1 MDQPDFVHLHM
12 HTQYSLLDGAIQIDQ
27 VLSEAKKYGMTALA
41 ITDHG
46 NMFGAIDFYQK
57 ARSQGIK
64 PIIGSEVYIAPGS
77 RLARTPSDVSHS
89 SFHLILLAKD
99 LTGYR
104 NLIKLISY
112 AQTEGFY
119 YKPRIDKELLLRYR
133 EGLVALSSCM
143 KGEVSSLISRG
154 MHDEAECTAM
164 KYEEIMGKGNYFLE
178 IQDNGIEE
186 QKILNRELIRISKK
200 LSIPLV
206 ATNDCHYL
214 RKEDSRAHDILLCLQ
229 TGKTISDTDRLK
241 MQTDQFYFKSPAEMK
256 NSFKEVPES
265 IANTRRIADMVSL
278 DLTFGKFNLPQYSV
292 PDGYTK
298 EGYMEELTRKG
309 LKQRLSEK
317 AGEIN
322 PKLYEDRLNTELN
335 IINKMGYAGYFLI
348 VWDIVNYAK
357 SSGIPVGPGRGS
369 AAGSL
374 VAFSLRI
381 TDIDPLAYGLI
392 FERFLNPE
400 RISLPDI
407 DIDFCMERRDEVI
420 AHVIERFGSDH
431 VSQIITFGTMAAK
444 GAIRDVGRALEIP
457 YIEVDKVAKLV
468 PNTLN
473 ITIDEAI
480 SAEPKLR
487 ELIEQDKKI
496 SELISIAKELEGLT
510 RHASTHAAGI
520 VISDAPIMEHL
531 PLYRGTKDEIVTQY
545 SMEAIEKIGLIKFDF
560 LGLKT
565 LTVIDRAVKLINRG
579 KQDGLMI
586 SDLPLDDK
594 ETYNLLSS
602 GDTSG
607 VFQLES
613 SGMRDILTKMTPER
627 FEEIIAI
634 LALYRPGPIG
644 SGMIDDFIKRKRG
657 EIRIEYDSPELKDIL
672 EETYGVMVYQEQVM
686 KVANVLAGF
695 SLGDADIL
703 RRAMG
708 KKKPEE
714 MARQKED
721 FIKGA
726 IKRGIDEKKAEKIFD
741 QMAYFAGYGFNKSHS
756 AAYALISYQT
766 AYLKAHYPVEFMTAM
781 LSSEMGNSDKV
792 VGYIRACRDMGIA
805 ILPPDVNESYNDFTA
820 ISHGIRFGLAAIKN
834 VGSIAIESI
843 ITAREEGGR
852 FKSIFD
858 FCRRVDLRKVN
869 RRVIEGL
876 IKSGAFDSTGAK
888 RSQLMDVM
896 ERAMEDGVTI
906 QRERTNGQINIFTS
920 SVPDSTDTGSFAAE
934 EKLPD
939 MPEWDETQI
948 LRNEKESVGFYVT
961 SHPLARYEAE
971 LKRFSVSMSE
981 DVGSMPDGSRV
992 TICGIIGG
1000 KKVINTKKGDKMAYV
1015 QVEDLHGS
1023 FEVIIFPELFKKVST
1038 LILADAPLLVS
1049 GWIDRGEKGAKIRAK
1064 DMELLSDALL
1074 KPVSRVDISLNSEGI
1089 KAPDLI
1095 NLKQILCR
1103 YQGDCLVYLRIHHPD
1118 QNESVIAIDENLKV
1132 NPTDSFVLAIE
1143 TSFGKG
1149 TVSFT

>member
-1 MDQPDFVHLHM
+1 
-12 HTQYSLLDGAIQIDQ
+12 
-27 VLSEAKKYGMTALA
+27 
-41 ITDHG
+41 
-46 NMFGAIDFYQK
+46 
-57 ARSQGIK
+57 
-64 PIIGSEVYIAPGS
+64 
-77 RLARTPSDVSHS
+77 
-89 SFHLILLAKD
+89 
-99 LTGYR
+99 
-104 NLIKLISY
+104 
-112 AQTEGFY
+112 
-119 YKPRIDKELLLRYR
+119 
-133 EGLVALSSCM
+133 
-143 KGEVSSLISRG
+143 
-154 MHDEAECTAM
+154 
-164 KYEEIMGKGNYFLE
+164 
-178 IQDNGIEE
+178 
-186 QKILNRELIRISKK
+186 
-200 LSIPLV
+200 SIPLV

-214 RKEDSRAHDILLCLQ
+214 KREDSRAHDILLCLQ
-229 TGKTISDTDRLK
+229 TGKTISDTERLK
-241 MQTDQFYFKSPAEMK
+241 LQTDQFYFKSPAEMK

-265 IANTRRIADMVSL
+265 IANTRRIADMISL
-278 DLTFGKFNLPQYSV
+278 ELTFGKFNLPQYSV
-292 PDGYTK
+292 PEGYTK
-298 EGYMEELTRKG
+298 EGYMEELAKKG

-317 AGEIN
+317 AGDIN
-322 PKLYEDRLNTELN
+322 PKLYEDRLDTELN

-348 VWDIVNYAK
+348 VWDIVNHAK

-400 RISLPDI
+400 RITLPDI

-420 AHVIERFGSDH
+420 AHVVERFGSDH

-480 SAEPKLR
+480 GAEPKLR
-487 ELIEQDKKI
+487 ELIEQDQKI

-520 VISDAPIMEHL
+520 VISDAPIMEHI
-531 PLYRGTKDEIVTQY
+531 PLYRGTKGEIVTQY

-560 LGLKT
+560 LGLRT
-565 LTVIDRAVKLINRG
+565 LTVIDKAVKLINKG
-579 KQDGLMI
+579 KQDSLMI
-586 SDLPLDDK
+586 TDIPLDDK
-594 ETYNLLSS
+594 ETYKLLSS
-602 GDTSG
+602 GDTAG

-613 SGMRDILTKMTPER
+613 SGMRDILTKMWPER

-657 EIRIEYDSPELKDIL
+657 DVRIEYETPELKDIL

-686 KVANVLAGF
+686 KVANLLAGF

-726 IKRGIDEKKAEKIFD
+726 IRRGIDEKKAEKIFD

-766 AYLKAHYPVEFMTAM
+766 AYLKTHYPVEFMTAM
-781 LSSEMGNSDKV
+781 LSSEMGNSDKI

-888 RSQLMDVM
+888 RSQLMEVM
-896 ERAMEDGVTI
+896 ERAMEEGVTI
-906 QRERTNGQINIFTS
+906 QRERTNGQINIFSPSISDGT
-920 SVPDSTDTGSFAAE
+920 DSGSFAAE

-961 SHPLARYEAE
+961 SHPLARYESE

-981 DVGSMPDGSRV
+981 DVGSMPDGSKV

-1000 KKVINTKKGDKMAYV
+1000 KKVINTKRGEKMAYV

-1038 LILADAPLLVS
+1038 LILADFPLLVS

-1074 KPVSRVDISLNSEGI
+1074 RPVSRVDISLNSEGI

-1095 NLKQILCR
+1095 NLKKILCR
-1103 YQGDCLVYLRIHHPD
+1103 YQGYCLVYLRIHHPD
-1118 QNESVIAIDENLKV
+1118 QHESVIAVDENLKV
-1132 NPTDSFVLAIE
+1132 DPTDSFVLDIE